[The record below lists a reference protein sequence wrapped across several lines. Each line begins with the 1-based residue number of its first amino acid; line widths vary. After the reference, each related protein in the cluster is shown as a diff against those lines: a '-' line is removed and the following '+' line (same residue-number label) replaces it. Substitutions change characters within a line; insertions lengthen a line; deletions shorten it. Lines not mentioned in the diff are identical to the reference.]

1 MMTADHAAIRAR
13 LDAANDDVGIA
24 YSIPADEWV
33 LTCDKPTM
41 QALRHAPTDLR
52 ALLDEN
58 ERLRQTLD
66 YYEKRYPCDGGCG
79 YDGPEKEC
87 SRHGLRPTELWREL
101 SEVVDQRVALTAKI
115 TRVEALLEW
124 AETDPNRPFLFNGRA
139 PHTIHV
145 DRLRAALDGSETC

>member
-13 LDAANDDVGIA
+13 LAAANDDVGIA

-58 ERLRQTLD
+58 E
-66 YYEKRYPCDGGCG
+66 
-79 YDGPEKEC
+79 
-87 SRHGLRPTELWREL
+87 
-101 SEVVDQRVALTAKI
+101 ALAAAI
-115 TRVEALLEW
+115 ARVEALLEW
-124 AETDPNRPFLFNGRA
+124 AETDPNRPLLFNGRA

>member
-1 MMTADHAAIRAR
+1 MTADHAAIRAR

-58 ERLRQTLD
+58 EQL
-66 YYEKRYPCDGGCG
+66 
-79 YDGPEKEC
+79 
-87 SRHGLRPTELWREL
+87 
-101 SEVVDQRVALTAKI
+101 AAKI
-115 TRVEALLEW
+115 ARVEALIER
-124 AETDPNRPFLFNGRA
+124 AETDPN
-139 PHTIHV
+139 ISV
-145 DRLRAALDGSETC
+145 EQLRDALGGSEK

>member
-41 QALRHAPTDLR
+41 QALRHAPADLR

-58 ERLRQTLD
+58 ETLAAIIEAVREIHAETEPMCPVDHHDPRLCPCAFID
-66 YYEKRYPCDGGCG
+66 CESCGEDYPC
-79 YDGPEKEC
+79 
-87 SRHGLRPTELWREL
+87 PTIR
-101 SEVVDQRVALTAKI
+101 
-115 TRVEALLEW
+115 
-124 AETDPNRPFLFNGRA
+124 
-139 PHTIHV
+139 
-145 DRLRAALDGSETC
+145 ALDGSGTC